1 MSDLSK
7 LPSHAAPRRAIFSAR
22 KLALMASVVAG
33 LGVASYGLT
42 PSSNYDVF
50 TTAAHAQVN
59 KDMQNAQQPV
69 GFADIVE
76 RVKPSVISV
85 RVKITEKTPSG
96 DGFENG
102 ESPFPPGSPMER
114 FFRRFG
120 GPDGF
125 PGGPGGRGGRGGRN
139 VVTGQGSG
147 FFISPDGYAVTN
159 NHVVDGADKV
169 EVTADD
175 GTIHTAKVIGTD
187 PRTDLALIKV
197 DGIHNFPYAK
207 LSDGQPR
214 VGDWVLAVGNPFG
227 LGGTVTAGIVSARG
241 RDIGSGPYD
250 DFIQIDAPVNKGNSG
265 GPTFNTAGDVVG
277 VNTAIYSP
285 SGGNVGIAFA
295 IPAATVKSVV
305 QQLKDKGTVSR
316 GWIGVQIQPV
326 TPEIADS
333 LGLKKTEG
341 ALVAEPQAGGP
352 AAKAGVE
359 SGDVIVQVN
368 GKPVKDAREL
378 ARTIGGLAPGESVK
392 LGVIHK
398 GQDKTLTMKLGELPG
413 PDKLAKADRNQ
424 DDGDKGTRGSVKVP
438 NLGLTLAPASTVAG
452 AGKEGVVVTDVDP
465 NSPSAERGL
474 KEGDIILEVAG
485 KTVLTPGEV
494 REAIATARSEN
505 KNSVLVRVKSGNS
518 SRFVAMPVA
527 KG

>member
-1 MSDLSK
+1 
-7 LPSHAAPRRAIFSAR
+7 
-22 KLALMASVVAG
+22 
-33 LGVASYGLT
+33 
-42 PSSNYDVF
+42 
-50 TTAAHAQVN
+50 
-59 KDMQNAQQPV
+59 
-69 GFADIVE
+69 
-76 RVKPSVISV
+76 
-85 RVKITEKTPSG
+85 
-96 DGFENG
+96 
-102 ESPFPPGSPMER
+102 
-114 FFRRFG
+114 
-120 GPDGF
+120 
-125 PGGPGGRGGRGGRN
+125 
-139 VVTGQGSG
+139 
-147 FFISPDGYAVTN
+147 
-159 NHVVDGADKV
+159 
-169 EVTADD
+169 
-175 GTIHTAKVIGTD
+175 
-187 PRTDLALIKV
+187 
-197 DGIHNFPYAK
+197 
-207 LSDGQPR
+207 
-214 VGDWVLAVGNPFG
+214 
-227 LGGTVTAGIVSARG
+227 
-241 RDIGSGPYD
+241 
-250 DFIQIDAPVNKGNSG
+250 VNKGNSG

-352 AAKAGVE
+352 AAKAGVQ
-359 SGDVIVQVN
+359 SGDVITQVN

-398 GQDKTLTMKLGELPG
+398 GQDKTLSMTLGELPG

-424 DDGDKGTRGSVKVP
+424 DDGDKATRGSVKVP
-438 NLGLTLAPASTVAG
+438 NLGLTLAPASSVAG

-494 REAIATARSEN
+494 REAIAAARSEN